1 MPVRIR
7 HAPGVFCEADR
18 PVGRPASKTE
28 SRWCSMMTALAI
40 VWGAVTVVLIVL
52 LIYRGTLTMHED
64 DQLFLDS
71 AEDHMQKEQV
81 ELIGKMERITPWVR
95 VCGAGSAVLLV
106 VMAGVYLAKNLT
118 R

>member
-1 MPVRIR
+1 
-7 HAPGVFCEADR
+7 
-18 PVGRPASKTE
+18 
-28 SRWCSMMTALAI
+28 MMVALFI
-40 VWGAVTVVLIVL
+40 VWGVFTAVLIVL

-71 AEDHMQKEQV
+71 AEDHMQKEQQ

-95 VCGAGSAVLLV
+95 VCGAGSAVLLL
-106 VMAGVYLAKNLT
+106 VMAGLYIVRNMP